1 MVDLS
6 YPAIQTLIASQA
18 KRHPTE
24 SRAFLAWMLE
34 SIYRLD
40 DTHADDCVCDG
51 PDDKGIDGIFV
62 NESTT
67 TIEVFQAK
75 LYQNRERTIGDT
87 ALRDFAGTLTQFE
100 TAQRI
105 EDIVK
110 TTTNQELQKRILEL
124 KITELIA
131 AGYQVVGVFLTNSQ
145 LDHNGRNFLKRHG
158 NIRFYGPTEINQL
171 YVSDDRNVPETGK
184 FELDLS
190 RYGFNEFVIPQGSK
204 VLIAPVPA
212 TQLVKIPGIE
222 SGALFAPNLR
232 QSLGRTKVNRDI
244 EASVEDPNEH
254 GQFFLYHNGITM
266 VCESFNIDERARK
279 IVVSNA
285 FVVNGCQSLSTLY
298 EKKDKIT
305 DDLSVLVKLVE
316 VGTNSDLIGK
326 ITNRSNTQNVIKP
339 RDFKSNDSFQNR
351 IQNEFRKKFGG
362 TVFYETK
369 RGETE
374 GAQTI
379 IQNELAA
386 KLLLSFDLGLPDT
399 VHQNYRLFDDLYTNT
414 FARPSVTAERIY
426 CLYRIY
432 LRVVDSLPKIENQP
446 FANYGQTKF
455 FLVHLVAQILK
466 SSPEGSRFF
475 NDPSVLIK
483 EPQDYDVL
491 DACMDRMLEDIITD
505 LNGEIRD
512 RAEPLD
518 YKRELKSASAIQKL
532 TNAVVGTYQKLVS
545 RKRIGTFNEE
555 WNEAKETIIEK
566 TKKL

>member
-171 YVSDDRNVPETGK
+171 YVSDDRNVP
-184 FELDLS
+184 
-190 RYGFNEFVIPQGSK
+190 
-204 VLIAPVPA
+204 
-212 TQLVKIPGIE
+212 
-222 SGALFAPNLR
+222 
-232 QSLGRTKVNRDI
+232 
-244 EASVEDPNEH
+244 
-254 GQFFLYHNGITM
+254 
-266 VCESFNIDERARK
+266 
-279 IVVSNA
+279 
-285 FVVNGCQSLSTLY
+285 
-298 EKKDKIT
+298 
-305 DDLSVLVKLVE
+305 
-316 VGTNSDLIGK
+316 
-326 ITNRSNTQNVIKP
+326 
-339 RDFKSNDSFQNR
+339 
-351 IQNEFRKKFGG
+351 
-362 TVFYETK
+362 
-369 RGETE
+369 
-374 GAQTI
+374 
-379 IQNELAA
+379 
-386 KLLLSFDLGLPDT
+386 
-399 VHQNYRLFDDLYTNT
+399 
-414 FARPSVTAERIY
+414 
-426 CLYRIY
+426 
-432 LRVVDSLPKIENQP
+432 
-446 FANYGQTKF
+446 
-455 FLVHLVAQILK
+455 
-466 SSPEGSRFF
+466 
-475 NDPSVLIK
+475 
-483 EPQDYDVL
+483 
-491 DACMDRMLEDIITD
+491 
-505 LNGEIRD
+505 
-512 RAEPLD
+512 
-518 YKRELKSASAIQKL
+518 
-532 TNAVVGTYQKLVS
+532 
-545 RKRIGTFNEE
+545 
-555 WNEAKETIIEK
+555 
-566 TKKL
+566 